1 MNNSPLLKKYDDTFF
16 MEAYFS
22 NNPVSKVTNELNG
35 RLEFSPNDKT
45 LSVHISLKELKFWN
59 TNHIDC
65 VYGIN
70 SDGIYLKLTNLI
82 NMRSKNNSRTKQFL
96 YTFYVNTCTLS
107 VIPFDDSNNN
117 TRKIDF
123 SLTGF
128 DTWFPI
134 FEKRKINYFKR
145 GGLKLSVNLKSDHK
159 IGSFSFGEHK
169 FFLKVYTELENPSRI
184 EERYYRD
191 LTIKSRVACII
202 SGYSKLSNICTIK
215 IVKDFEKLFAV
226 LMGQRQQIIFIRPFS
241 KKNRKAI
248 YTSQITK
255 TTSNVKKYIDPTY
268 AFTYE
273 TFENTL
279 GKIINNFF
287 NRTDNENALI
297 TNFLMS
303 LNEGLDLS
311 NELLDLCQA
320 IDSYYE
326 VVPNVPRNLE
336 KRISCFLKSLPE
348 CIKNILED
356 NREIILK
363 DFLIKFREGNIT
375 TSDLPRK
382 QNPLCFEDT
391 LKIWARCISD
401 TRMYLAHGNLERSKF
416 RIDDSVEKARNTE
429 LLQFLLQCFI
439 LQKLGYSNFDRKEL
453 KDSLI
458 NIITNEKYSII

>member
-169 FFLKVYTELENPSRI
+169 FFLKVYTELKNPSRI
-184 EERYYRD
+184 EEHYYRD

-226 LMGQRQQIIFIRPFS
+226 LMGQRQQIVFIRPFE
-241 KKNRKAI
+241 
-248 YTSQITK
+248 T
-255 TTSNVKKYIDPTY
+255 VK
-268 AFTYE
+268 
-273 TFENTL
+273 
-279 GKIINNFF
+279 
-287 NRTDNENALI
+287 
-297 TNFLMS
+297 
-303 LNEGLDLS
+303 
-311 NELLDLCQA
+311 
-320 IDSYYE
+320 
-326 VVPNVPRNLE
+326 
-336 KRISCFLKSLPE
+336 
-348 CIKNILED
+348 
-356 NREIILK
+356 
-363 DFLIKFREGNIT
+363 
-375 TSDLPRK
+375 
-382 QNPLCFEDT
+382 
-391 LKIWARCISD
+391 
-401 TRMYLAHGNLERSKF
+401 
-416 RIDDSVEKARNTE
+416 
-429 LLQFLLQCFI
+429 
-439 LQKLGYSNFDRKEL
+439 
-453 KDSLI
+453 
-458 NIITNEKYSII
+458 